1 MFCIYIT
8 IENRTINDIVGN
20 IELVISKY
28 EEINR
33 LQTDNNLITAI
44 DKRTAKL
51 AEKWKKTYVNCSKN
65 NFTSKVYVS
74 KAFA

>member
-20 IELVISKY
+20 IELVISKF

-51 AEKWKKTYVNCSKN
+51 AENGKRLT
-65 NFTSKVYVS
+65 
-74 KAFA
+74 